1 MTERPPSEVI
11 AAAATAALQ
20 RNRSP
25 NASISE
31 EHDYEKR
38 QSFRRLIDPGIFR
51 PNSRDQ
57 ALASLKTLLVIAN
70 NLLREPDNPKFQQ
83 FKPTN
88 DHIKR
93 RLIEPK
99 GTLEYAIALG
109 FRAEVK
115 DFQPYYVFNPRHV
128 TDLHIGAAILEEA
141 IDLEE
146 RKQERL
152 KRSRAEEKA
161 AAAAAAQNVKLAF
174 LDDRK
179 TRALRDSRE
188 KARRNASETHQGPS
202 DVTSDADAS
211 PLPEVVMPGVG
222 YSLASS
228 DPDVD
233 PEE

>member
-1 MTERPPSEVI
+1 MTERPSSEVV

-20 RNRSP
+20 RSRSP
-25 NASISE
+25 DVSVSE

-38 QSFRRLIDPGIFR
+38 QHFRRLIDPGIFR

-57 ALASLKTLLVIAN
+57 ALASLKTLRKIAD

-83 FKPTN
+83 FRPTN
-88 DHIKR
+88 DLIKR
-93 RLIEPK
+93 QLMEPK

-128 TDLHIGAAILEEA
+128 ADLRIGAAILAEA

-146 RKQERL
+146 KKQERL

-188 KARRNASETHQGPS
+188 RETRNASEPHQVPS
-202 DVTSDADAS
+202 DVISHTDAS
-211 PLPEVVMPGVG
+211 PLPEIVMPGVG
-222 YSLASS
+222 YSLASP

-233 PEE
+233 QHE

>member
-1 MTERPPSEVI
+1 MTERPSSEAV

-20 RNRSP
+20 RSRSP
-25 NASISE
+25 VVSVSE

-38 QSFRRLIDPGIFR
+38 QNFRRLIDPGIFR

-57 ALASLKTLLVIAN
+57 TLSSLRTLLRIAD

-88 DHIKR
+88 DIIKR
-93 RLIEPK
+93 QLMEPK

-128 TDLHIGAAILEEA
+128 ADLRIGAAILAEA

-146 RKQERL
+146 KKQERL

-161 AAAAAAQNVKLAF
+161 AAAAAAQNAH
-174 LDDRK
+174 DRK

-188 KARRNASETHQGPS
+188 RARRNASEPHQVPS
-202 DVTSDADAS
+202 DIISNADAS
-211 PLPEVVMPGVG
+211 PSPEVVMPGVG
-222 YSLASS
+222 YSLASP

-233 PEE
+233 QHE

>member
-188 KARRNASETHQGPS
+188 KARRNASEAHQGPS

>member
-1 MTERPPSEVI
+1 MTERPSSEAV

-20 RNRSP
+20 RSRSP
-25 NASISE
+25 VVSVSE

-38 QSFRRLIDPGIFR
+38 QNFRRLIDPGIFR

-57 ALASLKTLLVIAN
+57 TLSFTETIRSFN
-70 NLLREPDNPKFQQ
+70 NLR
-83 FKPTN
+83 PTN
-88 DHIKR
+88 DLIKHQ
-93 RLIEPK
+93 LMEPK

-128 TDLHIGAAILEEA
+128 ADLRIGAAILAEA

-146 RKQERL
+146 KKQERL

-161 AAAAAAQNVKLAF
+161 AAAAAAQNAH
-174 LDDRK
+174 DRK

-188 KARRNASETHQGPS
+188 RETRNASEPHQVPS
-202 DVTSDADAS
+202 DIISHTDAS

-222 YSLASS
+222 YSLASP

-233 PEE
+233 QHE